1 MDLYFYLILGIAT
14 AFGAAFVISIR
25 GIYYSS
31 PDTDNELMA
40 YAAAQS
46 HKWHW
51 LSDVHKY
58 SVSSVKVAMKEWTI
72 ILLSIFQKIL
82 RDKTTNRPYTV
93 MTGLAVSVSTVL
105 IYLIASSYFNQTVG
119 LIVAVLY
126 IVSFWPWQVSLY
138 GGHANIANLFFLL
151 SAYSIQLAASATSV
165 PSFILI
171 AAGGAFLG
179 FSLFSSPSA
188 YKYFI
193 AVFAALFFST
203 YRGFFASNDIIALKN
218 TLPINHL
225 LLLDGIIA
233 ATFLFACILI
243 LVTYKSVVK
252 KMYYRATP
260 GFLHK
265 MISARDRFPLEHYI
279 AHANKEVKM
288 LIRWSFWILFSLL
301 ILFNLIPASVISV
314 FAVGFI
320 LVFFMITLPN
330 VKENVIGYFTCMLV
344 HKRRSH
350 FKYHVNDFAKIGI
363 AVHRT
368 MRGAGLSW
376 VPKMLW
382 TFAPFHAAL
391 FVAVFIWGQYES
403 ISAGNM
409 HESVWL
415 VVIAF
420 IALSP
425 IIWAEITR
433 APQVSR
439 TYSPCL
445 VTGLLFPAYV
455 ISDMSAT
462 YALIIFSGFGILAFG
477 WNLWKFTNDIYP
489 ARMTVRNL
497 ARIVRRL
504 GINDIYTYQTALNDL
519 FVCAI
524 PGIGQS
530 QYLPKRE
537 VIPPFRVHYIQ
548 RLDEVKEDW
557 IAIPGTNHM
566 TAVLGKNKRDDY
578 ANDPIRNRLVET
590 RQMEKIA
597 AVKLKTYST
606 STILVHEDEVASYCA
621 FYLKRGANDLY
632 RGYAWLVHSSKLKI
646 KN

>member
-1 MDLYFYLILGIAT
+1 MDPYFYLILGIAT

-25 GIYYSS
+25 GIYYNS

-46 HKWHW
+46 HKWRW

-58 SVSSVKVAMKEWTI
+58 SASTIKVSMKEWTI
-72 ILLSIFQKIL
+72 ILLSIFQKIFK
-82 RDKTTNRPYTV
+82 DKTTNRPYTV

-105 IYLIASSYFNQTVG
+105 IYLIASGYFNQTAG
-119 LIVAVLY
+119 LIVSVLY
-126 IVSFWPWQVSLY
+126 IISFWPWQVSLY

-151 SAYSIQLAASATSV
+151 SIYSIQLVAGVAPI
-165 PSFILI
+165 PSFILT

-203 YRGFFASNDIIALKN
+203 YRGFFTSNDIAALN
-218 TLPINHL
+218 DALPINHL

-233 ATFLFACILI
+233 AAFLFAYILI
-243 LVTYKSVVK
+243 LSTYASIVK
-252 KMYYRATP
+252 KMYCREAP
-260 GFLHK
+260 NFLNK
-265 MISARDRFPLEHYI
+265 IISARDRFPLEHYI
-279 AHANKEVKM
+279 AHANKKVKM
-288 LIRWSFWILFSLL
+288 LIRWSFWILFALL
-301 ILFNLIPASVISV
+301 ILFNFIPTSTLLV
-314 FAVGFI
+314 FAIGFI

-330 VKENVIGYFTCMLV
+330 VKENVIKYFTCMLV

-368 MRGAGLSW
+368 TRGAGLSW

-382 TFAPFHAAL
+382 TFAPFHTAL
-391 FVAVFIWGQYES
+391 FAAVFMWGQYES

-409 HESVWL
+409 YESVRL

-420 IALSP
+420 VSLSP
-425 IIWAEITR
+425 VIWAEITG

-439 TYSPCL
+439 TYSPGL
-445 VTGLLFPAYV
+445 ITGLLLPAYA
-455 ISDMSAT
+455 ISGMSAT
-462 YALIIFSGFGILAFG
+462 YALIIFSNFVILAFS
-477 WNLWKFTNDIYP
+477 WNLWKFTVDVYP

-497 ARIVRRL
+497 MRIIRQL
-504 GINDIYTYQTALNDL
+504 GINDIYTYQTALNGL
-519 FVCAI
+519 FVDAI
-524 PGIGQS
+524 PGIGKS
-530 QYLPKRE
+530 EYLPKRDI
-537 VIPPFRVHYIQ
+537 VPPFRIHYIR
-548 RLDEVKEDW
+548 RLDEVKDGW
-557 IAIPGTNHM
+557 IAIPGIGRIDMILHNHPD
-566 TAVLGKNKRDDY
+566 NDY
-578 ANDPIRNRLVET
+578 SNDPILNHLIKT
-590 RQMEKIA
+590 KQIEKIA

-606 STILVHEDEVASYCA
+606 STILAHEDEVTSYCA
-621 FYLKRGANDLY
+621 FYFKRGVDDLY
-632 RGYAWLVHSSKLKI
+632 RGYAWLVHSSLI
-646 KN
+646 K